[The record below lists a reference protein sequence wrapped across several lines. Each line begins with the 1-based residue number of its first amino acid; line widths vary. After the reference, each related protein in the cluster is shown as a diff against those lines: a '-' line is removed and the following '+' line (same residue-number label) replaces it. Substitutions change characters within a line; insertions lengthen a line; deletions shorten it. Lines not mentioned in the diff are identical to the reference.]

1 MTSQQISPPPRDFLC
16 PITREIMQNPVLL
29 IEDVSFLF
37 FFERKNC
44 CSKKKSRVAHM
55 NYMPYNVGYAIIIH
69 LQ

>member
-29 IEDVSFLF
+29 IEDVSFYY
-37 FFERKNC
+37 KNL
-44 CSKKKSRVAHM
+44 KKSLVQYDYRAVHM
-55 NYMPYNVGYAIIIH
+55 NYMLYNVGYAIIIH